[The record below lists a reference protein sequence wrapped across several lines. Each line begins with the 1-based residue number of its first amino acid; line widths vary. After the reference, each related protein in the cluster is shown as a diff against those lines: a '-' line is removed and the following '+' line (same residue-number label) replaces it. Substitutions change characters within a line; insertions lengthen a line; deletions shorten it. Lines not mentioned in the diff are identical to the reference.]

1 LNELE
6 LKIVD
11 AKRRLETSKKE
22 VEREIESFR
31 KEETLKFLEK
41 NLSSEPSTFAEEA
54 KWRQENEVW
63 LKWSQGIAMKII
75 DYMQEHKLSR
85 ADIAS
90 RLGCSPQYVSKIL
103 SGHTNFSFKSIAEIE
118 KCLNIRIMETSFA

>member
-1 LNELE
+1 M
-6 LKIVD
+6 
-11 AKRRLETSKKE
+11 KE
-22 VEREIESFR
+22 N
-31 KEETLKFLEK
+31 TLRFLES
-41 NLSSEPSTFAEEA
+41 NLSSEPSAFAEEA
-54 KWRQENEVW
+54 KWRRDNEVW

>member
-1 LNELE
+1 M
-6 LKIVD
+6 
-11 AKRRLETSKKE
+11 KE
-22 VEREIESFR
+22 
-31 KEETLKFLEK
+31 KTLKFLER

-54 KWRQENEVW
+54 KWRQDNEVW

-75 DYMQEHKLSR
+75 DYMQENNLSR

-118 KCLNIRIMETSFA
+118 KCLNIQIMEASFA

>member
-1 LNELE
+1 M
-6 LKIVD
+6 
-11 AKRRLETSKKE
+11 KE
-22 VEREIESFR
+22 
-31 KEETLKFLEK
+31 KTLRFLES
-41 NLSSEPSTFAEEA
+41 NLSSEPSAFAEEA
-54 KWRQENEVW
+54 EWRQDNEVW

-118 KCLNIRIMETSFA
+118 KCLNIRIMEASFA

>member
-1 LNELE
+1 M
-6 LKIVD
+6 
-11 AKRRLETSKKE
+11 KE
-22 VEREIESFR
+22 
-31 KEETLKFLEK
+31 KTLKFFER
-41 NLSSEPSTFAEEA
+41 NLSSKPSRFVEEA
-54 KWRQENEVW
+54 KWRQDNEVW

-75 DYMQEHKLSR
+75 DYMQEHNLSC

-118 KCLNIRIMETSFA
+118 KCLNIQIMEASFA

>member
-1 LNELE
+1 M
-6 LKIVD
+6 
-11 AKRRLETSKKE
+11 KE
-22 VEREIESFR
+22 
-31 KEETLKFLEK
+31 KTLKFLER
-41 NLSSEPSTFAEEA
+41 NLSSKPSTFSEEA
-54 KWRQENEVW
+54 KWRQDNEVW

-75 DYMQEHKLSR
+75 DYMQEHNLSR

-118 KCLNIRIMETSFA
+118 KCLNIQIMEVSFV

>member
-1 LNELE
+1 M
-6 LKIVD
+6 
-11 AKRRLETSKKE
+11 KE
-22 VEREIESFR
+22 
-31 KEETLKFLEK
+31 KTLKFLER
-41 NLSSEPSTFAEEA
+41 NLSSKPSTFTEEA
-54 KWRQENEVW
+54 KWRQDNEVW

-75 DYMQEHKLSR
+75 DYMQEHNLSR

-118 KCLNIRIMETSFA
+118 KCLNIQIMEASFA

>member
-1 LNELE
+1 M
-6 LKIVD
+6 
-11 AKRRLETSKKE
+11 KE
-22 VEREIESFR
+22 
-31 KEETLKFLEK
+31 KTLKFLER
-41 NLSSEPSTFAEEA
+41 NLNSKPSTFAEEA
-54 KWRQENEVW
+54 KWRHDNEVW

-75 DYMQEHKLSR
+75 DYMQEHNLSR

-118 KCLNIRIMETSFA
+118 KCLNIQIMEAAFA

>member
-1 LNELE
+1 M
-6 LKIVD
+6 
-11 AKRRLETSKKE
+11 KE
-22 VEREIESFR
+22 
-31 KEETLKFLEK
+31 KTLRFLES
-41 NLSSEPSTFAEEA
+41 NLSSEPSAFAEDA
-54 KWRQENEVW
+54 KWRQDNEVW

-118 KCLNIRIMETSFA
+118 KRLNINIMEVSFA

>member
-1 LNELE
+1 M
-6 LKIVD
+6 
-11 AKRRLETSKKE
+11 KE
-22 VEREIESFR
+22 
-31 KEETLKFLEK
+31 KTLRFLES
-41 NLSSEPSTFAEEA
+41 NLSSEPSAFAEEA
-54 KWRQENEVW
+54 KWRQDNEVW

-90 RLGCSPQYVSKIL
+90 RLGCSPQYVSKIV

-118 KCLNIRIMETSFA
+118 KCLNIRIMEASFA

>member
-1 LNELE
+1 M
-6 LKIVD
+6 
-11 AKRRLETSKKE
+11 KE
-22 VEREIESFR
+22 
-31 KEETLKFLEK
+31 KTLRFLES
-41 NLSSEPSTFAEEA
+41 NLSSEPSAFAEEA
-54 KWRQENEVW
+54 KWRQDNEVW

-118 KCLNIRIMETSFA
+118 KCLNIRIMESSFA

>member
-1 LNELE
+1 M
-6 LKIVD
+6 
-11 AKRRLETSKKE
+11 KE
-22 VEREIESFR
+22 
-31 KEETLKFLEK
+31 KTLKFLER
-41 NLSSEPSTFAEEA
+41 NLSSEPSKFVEEA
-54 KWRQENEVW
+54 KWRQDNEVW

-103 SGHTNFSFKSIAEIE
+103 SGHTNFSFKTIADIE
-118 KCLNIRIMETSFA
+118 KCLNIHIMEASFV

>member
-1 LNELE
+1 M
-6 LKIVD
+6 
-11 AKRRLETSKKE
+11 
-22 VEREIESFR
+22 

-103 SGHTNFSFKSIAEIE
+103 SGHTNFSFKSIAEID
-118 KCLNIRIMETSFA
+118 KYLNIRIMETSFA

>member
-1 LNELE
+1 M
-6 LKIVD
+6 
-11 AKRRLETSKKE
+11 KE
-22 VEREIESFR
+22 Q
-31 KEETLKFLEK
+31 TLKFLES
-41 NLSSEPSTFAEEA
+41 NLSSEPSAFAEEA
-54 KWRQENEVW
+54 KWRQDNEVW

-118 KCLNIRIMETSFA
+118 KCLNIRIMEASFA

>member
-1 LNELE
+1 M
-6 LKIVD
+6 
-11 AKRRLETSKKE
+11 KE
-22 VEREIESFR
+22 
-31 KEETLKFLEK
+31 KTLKFLER
-41 NLSSEPSTFAEEA
+41 NLSSEPTTFAEEA
-54 KWRQENEVW
+54 KWRQDNEVW

-75 DYMQEHKLSR
+75 DYMQEHNLSR

-118 KCLNIRIMETSFA
+118 KCLNIQIMEASFA

>member
-1 LNELE
+1 M
-6 LKIVD
+6 
-11 AKRRLETSKKE
+11 KE
-22 VEREIESFR
+22 
-31 KEETLKFLEK
+31 KTLKFLEK
-41 NLSSEPSTFAEEA
+41 NLSREPSTLAEEA
-54 KWRQENEVW
+54 KWRQENEAW

>member
-1 LNELE
+1 M
-6 LKIVD
+6 
-11 AKRRLETSKKE
+11 KE
-22 VEREIESFR
+22 
-31 KEETLKFLEK
+31 KTLKFLER

-54 KWRQENEVW
+54 KWRQDNEVW

-75 DYMQEHKLSR
+75 DYMQENNLSR

-103 SGHTNFSFKSIAEIE
+103 SGHTNVSFKSIAEIE
-118 KCLNIRIMETSFA
+118 KCLNIQIMEASFA

>member
-1 LNELE
+1 M
-6 LKIVD
+6 
-11 AKRRLETSKKE
+11 KE
-22 VEREIESFR
+22 
-31 KEETLKFLEK
+31 KTLKFLEK

-75 DYMQEHKLSR
+75 DYTQEHKLSR

>member
-1 LNELE
+1 M
-6 LKIVD
+6 
-11 AKRRLETSKKE
+11 KE
-22 VEREIESFR
+22 
-31 KEETLKFLEK
+31 KTLKFLES
-41 NLSSEPSTFAEEA
+41 NLSNEPSVFAEEA
-54 KWRQENEVW
+54 KWRQDNEVW

-85 ADIAS
+85 TDIAA

-118 KCLNIRIMETSFA
+118 RCLNINIMETSFA

>member
-1 LNELE
+1 M
-6 LKIVD
+6 
-11 AKRRLETSKKE
+11 KE
-22 VEREIESFR
+22 
-31 KEETLKFLEK
+31 KTLKFLK
-41 NLSSEPSTFAEEA
+41 RNLSSEPSKFAEEA
-54 KWRQENEVW
+54 KWRQDNEVW

-103 SGHTNFSFKSIAEIE
+103 SGHTNFSFKTIADIE
-118 KCLNIRIMETSFA
+118 KCLNIHIMEASFV

>member
-1 LNELE
+1 M
-6 LKIVD
+6 
-11 AKRRLETSKKE
+11 KE
-22 VEREIESFR
+22 
-31 KEETLKFLEK
+31 KTLRFLES
-41 NLSSEPSTFAEEA
+41 NLSSAPSAFAEDA
-54 KWRQENEVW
+54 KWRQDNEVW

-118 KCLNIRIMETSFA
+118 KCLNIRIMEASFA

>member
-1 LNELE
+1 M
-6 LKIVD
+6 
-11 AKRRLETSKKE
+11 KE
-22 VEREIESFR
+22 
-31 KEETLKFLEK
+31 KTLKFLER

-54 KWRQENEVW
+54 KWRQNNEVW

-75 DYMQEHKLSR
+75 DYMQEHNLSR

-118 KCLNIRIMETSFA
+118 KCLNIQIMEVSFA

>member
-1 LNELE
+1 MLDDNNL
-6 LKIVD
+6 
-11 AKRRLETSKKE
+11 RMKE
-22 VEREIESFR
+22 
-31 KEETLKFLEK
+31 KTLKFLER

-54 KWRQENEVW
+54 KWRQDNEVW

-75 DYMQEHKLSR
+75 DYMQEHNLSR

-118 KCLNIRIMETSFA
+118 KCLNIQIMEASFA

>member
-1 LNELE
+1 M
-6 LKIVD
+6 
-11 AKRRLETSKKE
+11 KE
-22 VEREIESFR
+22 
-31 KEETLKFLEK
+31 KTLRFLES
-41 NLSSEPSTFAEEA
+41 NLSSEPSAFAEKA
-54 KWRQENEVW
+54 KWRQDNEVW

-75 DYMQEHKLSR
+75 DYMQEYKFSR

-118 KCLNIRIMETSFA
+118 KCLNIRIMEASFA